1 MLTSNVVKIELI
13 FMQSILNLGW
23 YVVLNK
29 AIKFFI
35 TIIKHLET
43 LVLEWK
49 SNHEQLFKKLW
60 F

>member
-43 LVLEWK
+43 LVLE
-49 SNHEQLFKKLW
+49 
-60 F
+60 